1 MAAARPVTSS
11 RSGRGRPS
19 AADVRQRR
27 QAVLA
32 ATAELLAA
40 KGFRGAT
47 TTAIAERA
55 GVSKESLYSWFGDK
69 NALVAALVEA
79 NAARMNQQIDHG
91 LAREG
96 AVQHTLEAFAGH
108 LLTLLVSPTSI
119 AINRA
124 AIAELPGS
132 AVMAQALLE
141 HGRRSSG
148 ALAERYLADCMERDL
163 LPRADPAR
171 AFELLYGLT
180 VQDTQIRCLLGEAA
194 PDAEAIERQA
204 AHAVRRFVH
213 LLEVEAG
220 LSP

>member
-32 ATAELLAA
+32 ATAEPGSSAIAARLIAIDVGLTSRVNRCPANASRVCWTAPSRARPWSICWFIRAALASTSAATSAFLSPNQEYSDSFDTPARSAIAVVVAPRKPLAA
-40 KGFRGAT
+40 N
-47 TTAIAERA
+47 
-55 GVSKESLYSWFGDK
+55 S
-69 NALVAALVEA
+69 
-79 NAARMNQQIDHG
+79 
-91 LAREG
+91 
-96 AVQHTLEAFAGH
+96 
-108 LLTLLVSPTSI
+108 
-119 AINRA
+119 
-124 AIAELPGS
+124 S

-180 VQDTQIRCLLGEAA
+180 VQDTQIRCLLGEAP